1 VSYVGFKYCPFCG
14 GEMPQNNMMKFCPF
28 CGEKHSLSDKK
39 KLDIVTRETTPQHTL
54 LIDNDIENERKHEI
68 YITSNFHN
76 KQLQEVSDSE
86 YCSIMLKYAVDTN
99 MLIENLKTVLLRS
112 VVAIRLAVDNMPSLI
127 IYKAKREDIASLHK
141 TFIENQASISII
153 PGECSDKA
161 STEALFPKFNKLSL
175 QIQDSI
181 QSIPIKLWMGD
192 TISGIFSIKYGES
205 KDGILVI
212 TNKNVYILYKYAL
225 TTEFRWLVIS
235 FTLLLKIVKDNNS
248 LQFIYKNQKVESI
261 DFLNNLDLV
270 EAFRIIRNIVMI

>member
-76 KQLQEVSDSE
+76 KQLKEASDSE

-153 PGECSDKA
+153 PGECSDKV

-181 QSIPIKLWMGD
+181 RSIPIKLWMGD

-205 KDGILVI
+205 RDGILVI

-235 FTLLLKIVKDNNS
+235 FTLLLKIVEDNNS